1 MIAQIVSR
9 LVLVCGIIACLF
21 VNCNSVSAQI
31 GYFDYLNIG
40 GTGNVIDF
48 SPAGIYS
55 FSVFANPDTFDID
68 GFEESAFSIERFT
81 RSDTLRLGESGV
93 GIGVI
98 PEHPLDIYASSDTT
112 FRDARIVLENFFPD
126 DVETSTMLRMI
137 NSGPVRFEME
147 NTDSG
152 RIWSFVADTN
162 NQFQIRQNGSG
173 TASFAIRDNG
183 TFAFNY
189 AGRTQM
195 ILQANGNLRINGNL
209 VELSDREAKTNLV
222 AVDCQQTLAK
232 VIQLPLSQWSYKKDK
247 DQIRHLGP
255 MAQDFHKA
263 FGLGEDE
270 KGICTL
276 DTSGVAL
283 AAIQGLHEQ
292 VQEKNARIKMLEQKL
307 ADHAESTSDRIAR
320 LESIVESLMEK

>member
-9 LVLVCGIIACLF
+9 FVLVCGIFACLV
-21 VNCNSVSAQI
+21 VNCNSVSAQD

-40 GTGNVIDF
+40 GTGNVVDF
-48 SPAGIYS
+48 SPAEQYS
-55 FSVFANPDTFDID
+55 FSFFANQDTFDID
-68 GFEESAFSIERFT
+68 ANEVSAFSVERFA

-98 PEHPLDIYASSDTT
+98 PKHPLDIYASNDTT
-112 FRDARIVLENFFPD
+112 FSDARIVLQNYFPD
-126 DVETSTMLRMI
+126 DVESSTMLRMI
-137 NSGPVRFEME
+137 NSGPVRFQME

-152 RIWSFVADTN
+152 RSWSFVADAN
-162 NQFQIRQNGSG
+162 DQFQIRQNGSG

-183 TFAFNY
+183 RFAFNY
-189 AGRTQM
+189 AGESQM
-195 ILQANGNLRINGNL
+195 ILQPNGNLRINGTL
-209 VELSDREAKTNLV
+209 IELSDRETKSNLV
-222 AVDCQQTLAK
+222 AVDGQQTLAK

-270 KGICTL
+270 KGISTL

-292 VQEKNARIKMLEQKL
+292 VQEKDARIRMLETKL
-307 ADHAESTSDRIAR
+307 AEQTERTSDRIAR
-320 LESIVESLMEK
+320 LESIVESLIEK